1 MDDSILK
8 NFDWGGLY
16 AVHSF
21 IFAVILFRMPD
32 SEKSDEFYARL
43 KKQLEGDVSWPSI
56 YLYKFIVPTKGDAVS
71 MVAEKFDGLGAVI
84 STRESKKGKYTS
96 LSIKVKMA
104 DPDAV
109 IQKYK
114 EVGEVP
120 DVISL

>member
-1 MDDSILK
+1 MKLAAENFRDSG
-8 NFDWGGLY
+8 NY
-16 AVHSF
+16 AIHSF
-21 IFAVILFRMPD
+21 IFALILFIMPD
-32 SEKSDEFYARL
+32 SEKSEDFYARL
-43 KKQLEGDVSWPSI
+43 KRQLEGDVSWPSV
-56 YLYKFIVPTKGDAVS
+56 YLYKFIVPTKGDATR

-96 LSIKVKMA
+96 LSIKVEMA

-109 IQKYK
+109 IEKYK